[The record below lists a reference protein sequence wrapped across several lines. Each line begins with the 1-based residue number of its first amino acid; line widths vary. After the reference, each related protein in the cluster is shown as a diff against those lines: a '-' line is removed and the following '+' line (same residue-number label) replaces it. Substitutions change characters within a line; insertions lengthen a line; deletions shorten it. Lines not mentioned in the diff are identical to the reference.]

1 MIGAVDLVQRG
12 WRASSEECNQIQ
24 CDPELSLGDPGKG
37 MNSATP
43 PHEFQFTST
52 DGLRIAC
59 ARWDSC
65 GPCRGIVQIAH
76 GLGEH
81 IGRYHGLI
89 EVLVRAG
96 LVVYGN
102 DHRGHGR
109 TALSSKRFG
118 DFGEGSFK
126 LLVEDMGRLSAIA
139 REENPEE
146 PFVLLGHSMGSFAA
160 QQYILDRSN
169 SIDGLVLSGSG
180 ALDGLVRLASLAPP
194 GKGNILN
201 APFEPARTPF
211 DWLSR
216 DTAVVDAFIN
226 DPLCFGALQ
235 PAANESFFT
244 ASSQLADPSR
254 LRQIRRD
261 LPIYLF
267 SGSED
272 PVGQQLEGVRLLIDR
287 YHKAGIRNICHH
299 FYPGGRHEML
309 NEINRGEVQTN
320 LLLWISAVLHQ

>member
-1 MIGAVDLVQRG
+1 
-12 WRASSEECNQIQ
+12 
-24 CDPELSLGDPGKG
+24 
-37 MNSATP
+37 MNSAMA
-43 PHEFQFTST
+43 EFQFTST
-52 DGLRIAC
+52 DGLSIAC
-59 ARWDSC
+59 SRWDSR
-65 GPCRGIVQIAH
+65 GPCRGIVQIGH

-81 IGRYHGLI
+81 IGRYVGLI
-89 EVLVRAG
+89 EVLVGAG

-109 TALSSKRFG
+109 TALSSKHFG
-118 DFGEGSFK
+118 DFGDGGFK
-126 LLVEDMGRLSAIA
+126 LLVEDMLRLSAIA
-139 REENPEE
+139 KEENPEK
-146 PFVLLGHSMGSFAA
+146 PFILLAHSMGSFAA
-160 QQYILDRSN
+160 QEYVLDHSY
-169 SIDGLVLSGSG
+169 SIDGLALSGSG
-180 ALDGLVRLASLAPP
+180 ALDGLVRLAKSAPP
-194 GKGNILN
+194 GEDNILN
-201 APFEPARTPF
+201 APFAPARTPF

-216 DTAVVDAFIN
+216 DPAVVDAFMK

-235 PAANESFFT
+235 PAANESFF
-244 ASSQLADPSR
+244 AAWSQLADPSR

-287 YHKAGIRNICHH
+287 YHQAGIRNICHH

-320 LLLWISAVLHQ
+320 LLLWISAVLHR